1 MTSPL
6 ERIDEIVPPG
16 CLAESCCK
24 QGCVVELDGAPG
36 SFRLIDMDH
45 PDAPTGRGARRMGAG
60 QRGSRRCDFLFIG
73 ENDGTVSLYVAPLDL
88 KSSGVR
94 AGKVQSQLQAGAR
107 IAEHVV
113 PGVSSIRFV
122 PVAAHGGK
130 LHRKQIND
138 LAKSEN
144 KVLFRK
150 MRHPIR
156 LIRCGDP
163 LVAVL
168 R

>member
-6 ERIDEIVPPG
+6 EHIDRVVAPG
-16 CLAESCCK
+16 CLAESCSK
-24 QGCVVELDGAPG
+24 QGCAVELDGAPG
-36 SFRLIDMDH
+36 SFRLIDMDYH
-45 PDAPTGRGARRMGAG
+45 DAPAGRGARRMGAG
-60 QRGSRRCDFLFIG
+60 QRGSRRCDFPFIG
-73 ENDGTVSLYVAPLDL
+73 ESDGAVSLYVAPLEL

-107 IAEHVV
+107 IAERIV
-113 PGVSSIRFV
+113 PAVPSIRFV

-138 LAKSEN
+138 LAKPGMG
-144 KVLFRK
+144 VPFRGK
-150 MRHPIR
+150 EYPIR

-163 LVAVL
+163 LAVAL